1 MSIIDK
7 LVTEWAFRCKKG
19 YPDMNNPDDMKI
31 LKEIYSEYG
40 ITITEETI
48 SQNSRDYIEVPGQ
61 DNIFVKKSDID
72 PQTGKPLSTAELYK
86 VTPSGKG
93 RSKTSTKYV
102 KVVDN
107 IVQKD
112 KIPVDVVDTLAKAG
126 VKQDVIERVTKNP
139 LFRNA
144 ANVKDFV
151 ENQKD
156 YIDAF
161 YQDLH
166 KYKIERGGYG
176 ELIPFV
182 SIKDARIGGPNE
194 KDITDSQGKV
204 LEVKDFSS
212 GNELSLAS
220 GGSIL
225 KSTFL
230 ENYETFRK
238 AITPFKSVPKLRFVL
253 PGVESYTSISQNYL
267 AELQALVE
275 NFPLNDESID
285 KTYEE
290 IKVGGKK
297 YLVDKSQKYSLEFD
311 EKGDLIPS
319 ANSPKLASNQESALR
334 KLMQHP
340 WVTGKSSP
348 IKDLSIIKN
357 STLDTVDYLMLFL
370 KGGGAVIL
378 DMTKDKDRAKI
389 PVGRVANGILSLN
402 YKPEN

>member
-1 MSIIDK
+1 MSVIDK
-7 LVTEWAFRCKKG
+7 VVNEWAFRCKKG

-40 ITITEETI
+40 IVITEETT
-48 SQNSRDYIEVPGQ
+48 SQNSGDYTEVPGQ
-61 DNIFVKKSDID
+61 DNVFVKKSDID

-86 VTPSGKG
+86 IAPSGKG
-93 RSKTSTKYV
+93 RSKSATKYV
-102 KVVDN
+102 KVVSNKPD
-107 IVQKD
+107 KD
-112 KIPVDVVDTLAKAG
+112 KLPADVIDVLTKAG
-126 VKQDVIERVTKNP
+126 VKEDVINRVTKNP
-139 LFRNA
+139 LFRHA
-144 ANVKDFV
+144 ANVEDFV
-151 ENQKD
+151 KNQKK
-156 YIDAF
+156 YMDAF

-182 SIKDARIGGPNE
+182 SIKDAHIGGPNE
-194 KDITDSQGKV
+194 KDITDSSGKV

-238 AITPFKSVPKLRFVL
+238 AITPFKSAPELRFVL
-253 PGVESYTSISQNYL
+253 PGIESYTSISQNYL

-275 NFPLNDESID
+275 NFPLNSESID
-285 KTYEE
+285 KAYEE
-290 IKVGGKK
+290 IKIKGKK
-297 YLVDKSQKYSLEFD
+297 YLIKKGQKYSLEFD
-311 EKGDLIPS
+311 ENGDLIPS
-319 ANSPKLASNQESALR
+319 NNSPKLATDQESALR

-340 WVTGKSSP
+340 WVLGNSSP
-348 IKDLSIIKN
+348 MRDLSIIKN
-357 STLDTVDYLMLFL
+357 STLGTVNYLMLFL

-378 DMTKDKDRAKI
+378 DMSKDEDKAKVTI
-389 PVGRVANGILSLN
+389 GRVANGVLTLN
-402 YKPEN
+402 YKSN

>member
-1 MSIIDK
+1 MSITDK

-40 ITITEETI
+40 IVITEEII
-48 SQNSRDYIEVPGQ
+48 SQNSNDYAEIPGQ
-61 DNIFVKKSDID
+61 DNVFVKKSDID
-72 PQTGKPLSTAELYK
+72 PQTGEPDPKAEMYK
-86 VTPSGKG
+86 IVPSGKG
-93 RSKTSTKYV
+93 RSKTSTKYA

-107 IVQKD
+107 AVQKD
-112 KIPVDVVDTLAKAG
+112 KIPVDVLDTLTKAG
-126 VKQDVIERVTKNP
+126 VKQDAIDRVSKNP
-139 LFRNA
+139 LFRHA
-144 ANVKDFV
+144 TGIEDFV
-151 ENQKD
+151 KNQKD

-238 AITPFKSVPKLRFVL
+238 AITPFKSVPELRFVL

-267 AELQALVE
+267 TELQALVE

-285 KTYEE
+285 KAYEE
-290 IKVGGKK
+290 LKVGGKK
-297 YLVDKSQKYSLEFD
+297 YLVDKRQKYSLEFD
-311 EKGDLIPS
+311 ENGDLVSS
-319 ANSPKLASNQESALR
+319 ANSPKLATNQESALR

-348 IKDLSIIKN
+348 IKDLTIIKN
-357 STLDTVDYLMLFL
+357 STLDTVNYLMLFL

-378 DMTKDKDRAKI
+378 DMSKDADRAKV

-402 YKPEN
+402 YKPEK